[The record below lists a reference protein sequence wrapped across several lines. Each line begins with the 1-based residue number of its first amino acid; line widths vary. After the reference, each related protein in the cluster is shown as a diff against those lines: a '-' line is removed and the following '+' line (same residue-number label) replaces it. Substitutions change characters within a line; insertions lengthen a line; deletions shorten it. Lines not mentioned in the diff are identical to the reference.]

1 MFNLPEG
8 KPIEGT
14 ITVGNGSIQ
23 PFDHGVI
30 STWIGRRKHLQ
41 DTDWFEQVVSLG
53 GSLNPA
59 KANCCLLARK
69 LDFVLKT

>member
-1 MFNLPEG
+1 LKEQSLSETALFSRLTMVSLA
-8 KPIEGT
+8 
-14 ITVGNGSIQ
+14 
-23 PFDHGVI
+23 HGL
-30 STWIGRRKHLQ
+30 GDEKHLQ

>member
-1 MFNLPEG
+1 MASLA
-8 KPIEGT
+8 
-14 ITVGNGSIQ
+14 
-23 PFDHGVI
+23 HGL
-30 STWIGRRKHLQ
+30 GDEKHLQ

-53 GSLNPA
+53 GSLNPV